1 MSTRTRTG
9 SAPAVPDLSGRDLA
23 LDLVRVACV
32 VTVVIVHLLMVAVAV
47 EPDGAIGISRALE
60 QQPWFDTGT
69 WFGQI
74 MPLFFIV
81 GGFATITGWRSTVR
95 RGGRT
100 SDFLRSRVF
109 RLALPTIPVLLFLA
123 AGLWL
128 AGALGVDPAI
138 IEAVAAGVGSPLW
151 FLAAYL
157 LCQAVAPFL
166 ATCHDRH
173 PVLTCA
179 ALLAGV
185 ILVDVVRYSTGLLG
199 IGLVNLVF
207 VWPLLQQ
214 FGFFLADGRLRSVPR
229 LVLVAVVLVSYG
241 ALVPIT
247 TWLPY
252 STSMLGNLNPPTLP
266 LVVLGVG
273 QLALLALVHPLL
285 TAVMRTRAARAV
297 VFLIGSRL
305 MTVYL
310 WHLPLIIAVAGLQ
323 LALGIPFAE
332 PLSAAWW
339 WTRPVV
345 LLVVAVLL
353 AGVGTL
359 LGRVEHPRKLRLDPE
374 RKPAHVAVWIALASA
389 FIMPFAEISHPLT
402 ATMAAA
408 GAAGS
413 IIAVVLLNPTR
424 RPVERVASRSD
435 QAVDQRS

>member
-1 MSTRTRTG
+1 MSTPTTTG
-9 SAPAVPDLSGRDLA
+9 QAPAVPDLSGRDLA

-47 EPDGAIGISRALE
+47 APDGTIGISRALE

-95 RGGRT
+95 RGGGTR
-100 SDFLRSRVF
+100 DFLRSRVF

-128 AGALGVDPAI
+128 AGMLGVDPAI
-138 IEAVAAGVGSPLW
+138 IGPVAAGVGSPLW

-173 PVLTCA
+173 PLLTCA
-179 ALLAGV
+179 VLLAGV

-214 FGFFLADGRLRSVPR
+214 FGFFLADGRLRAVPR
-229 LVLVAVVLVSYG
+229 LVLVAVVLAAYG
-241 ALVPIT
+241 ALIPIT

-285 TAVMRTRAARAV
+285 TAVMRTRVARAV

-332 PLSAAWW
+332 PLTAAWW
-339 WTRPVV
+339 WSR
-345 LLVVAVLL
+345 
-353 AGVGTL
+353 
-359 LGRVEHPRKLRLDPE
+359 
-374 RKPAHVAVWIALASA
+374 
-389 FIMPFAEISHPLT
+389 
-402 ATMAAA
+402 
-408 GAAGS
+408 
-413 IIAVVLLNPTR
+413 R
-424 RPVERVASRSD
+424 RPPCGSHS
-435 QAVDQRS
+435 